1 LFLIKKVDAREPA
14 VTVASVGVP
23 ISKVSPNTIPK
34 KVSDDDGLEVNEI
47 VDPVNE

>member
-23 ISKVSPNTIPK
+23 ISNTSPNTVPK
-34 KVSDDDGLEVNEI
+34 KVSDDAGFDVKVI
-47 VDPVNE
+47 